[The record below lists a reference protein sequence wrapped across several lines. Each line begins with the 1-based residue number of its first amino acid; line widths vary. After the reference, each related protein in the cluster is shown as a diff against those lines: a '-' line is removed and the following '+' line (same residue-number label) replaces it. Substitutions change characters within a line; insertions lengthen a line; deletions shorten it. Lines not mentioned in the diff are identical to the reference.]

1 MTYTKRHLLLI
12 VISLL
17 LIGCSTARQVRYL
30 PSPTLTGSTLSRG
43 IDIKDN
49 TAIPLNP
56 TLTFST
62 EDREVIASVKLTN
75 LTGRHLLRWDWID
88 PEGKL
93 YYSTDDYPLNTP
105 EGKYKEEVSVWHRLS
120 IKGDRVSN
128 YPGDWQV
135 NVYLDDSLIVS
146 KDFK

>member
-1 MTYTKRHLLLI
+1 MVKKFFVLTAIFCVLLAACSPFKDIKTLPPLSLEKV
-12 VISLL
+12 VI
-17 LIGCSTARQVRYL
+17 
-30 PSPTLTGSTLSRG
+30 SRG

-93 YYSTDDYPLNTP
+93 YYSTGDYPVP
-105 EGKYKEEVSVWHRLS
+105 SEEVSSCEVCEFNR
-120 IKGDRVSN
+120 
-128 YPGDWQV
+128 
-135 NVYLDDSLIVS
+135 
-146 KDFK
+146 